1 MDLHKTEQ
9 TEPLKP
15 KKSFMDVITD
25 ILSFV
30 LIPFKFLKR
39 GIDIVREDNAS
50 IRSFHVWHK
59 KQKNISKRQKR
70 FSDEF

>member
-1 MDLHKTEQ
+1 MDLHRTEQ
-9 TEPLKP
+9 TEPLKH
-15 KKSFMDVITD
+15 KKSLIDVITD

-39 GIDIVREDNAS
+39 GIDIVREDNES

-70 FSDEF
+70 LSDEF